1 YSTALLEIRAVSRPD
16 IEIRPGV
23 VQFGTVPAGK
33 KATQAVDVVYSGR
46 QRGWNITEVGYKK
59 DVLDVTVAPLPGRG
73 VTGFQGTSTLKATA
87 PAGAVDEQIVLK
99 TNDPAAP
106 ALTLMVTGE
115 VQAALSLRGLD
126 KDGIVRVGNGNGK
139 VEVGKKAEKNIMVL
153 SDKLFKVTKVE
164 GQGDGVTVVIS
175 PGDAKKAQVI
185 TVTVLLEKAGPIKKV
200 LT

>member
-1 YSTALLEIRAVSRPD
+1 DLRDPKTGENLYSTALLEIRAVSRPD

-73 VTGFQGTSTLKATA
+73 VTGFQVTATLKATA
-87 PAGAVDEQIVLK
+87 PAGAVGEQIGLK

-106 ALTLMVTGE
+106 ASTLMGTGD
-115 VQAALSLRGLD
+115 VQTEAD
-126 KDGIVRVGNGNGK
+126 
-139 VEVGKKAEKNIMVL
+139 
-153 SDKLFKVTKVE
+153 
-164 GQGDGVTVVIS
+164 
-175 PGDAKKAQVI
+175 
-185 TVTVLLEKAGPIKKV
+185 
-200 LT
+200 